1 MIDISI
7 LENSLN
13 ETISYTEYFHAFG
26 YSDNDIVYF
35 RTFDDKSRDTYGTN
49 YERPLSKINDML
61 QRLHTVN
68 DSGRGVFYIVNGGGQ
83 KDENVKTARAQFVD
97 FDDFSFVQ
105 QIDIIND
112 FELEPSIIVKT
123 KKSLHCYWLLEE
135 SEITAFRPIQQK
147 LNAYFGSDPVIQNES
162 RVMRLYGFDHHKTEQ
177 PARVTLIKFD
187 PELKY
192 TQAEILDALPEDLT
206 QQEPNRE
213 DSESKSYKKE
223 FVPKGQRHKYVV
235 SKIGEILGKL
245 KDSADDTAILALI
258 ETDLLSKCEA
268 PEDITKDINA
278 FRKKYLK
285 TIQTFRAKQKAETDD
300 PEYYSKALK
309 AWSAENIGEIFDPER
324 YSWQEVREAYERA
337 QKKNDYTENLRTPAK
352 SDPVERHRSDEKDT
366 RQGLTPV
373 EDKTPQSAAESATE
387 AHTENEA
394 LPGLLTYEVAVKHF
408 KEANTNYLQMR
419 NFSKFSE
426 LAKIG
431 VHDSVVLAADTGGGK
446 SSLALNFINDLNDE
460 YPIMYFNLEMDNITV
475 LRRLVSIRTGIELDR
490 IEGYQND
497 EHTAEVVNSALKAM
511 TARKPLQIISDV
523 YDLQAIEKEIM
534 RAATG
539 RKEPTIVII
548 DHSLLVR
555 TAGNNSRYERFTEIS
570 ENLRRIAKLNNI
582 VLFVLLQQS
591 REGKKDEN
599 ERPKNWSLKESGS
612 WENDATHIVFLWY
625 DPTACRKK
633 LIMTKHRAGEAG
645 DVTLDYYR
653 HTQIYKEAPGAVDP
667 TDAPRNRQPK
677 GRQSKR
683 DKEREKLRE
692 AYEKAITITGGEPT
706 LYDIAEA
713 AGETTATIKR
723 RIKEYGGYT
732 IDGEEVNAAGTDTT
746 ISKAEF
752 VRLTL
757 SEEEQLTTA
766 DEITIRL

>member
-1 MIDISI
+1 MKK
-7 LENSLN
+7 
-13 ETISYTEYFHAFG
+13 ISYKGNSA
-26 YSDNDIVYF
+26 
-35 RTFDDKSRDTYGTN
+35 
-49 YERPLSKINDML
+49 
-61 QRLHTVN
+61 
-68 DSGRGVFYIVNGGGQ
+68 DS
-83 KDENVKTARAQFVD
+83 T
-97 FDDFSFVQ
+97 
-105 QIDIIND
+105 
-112 FELEPSIIVKT
+112 
-123 KKSLHCYWLLEE
+123 
-135 SEITAFRPIQQK
+135 
-147 LNAYFGSDPVIQNES
+147 
-162 RVMRLYGFDHHKTEQ
+162 KTERERIRQ
-177 PARVTLIKFD
+177 AVRSNWRELIVTM
-187 PELKY
+187 
-192 TQAEILDALPEDLT
+192 T
-206 QQEPNRE
+206 
-213 DSESKSYKKE
+213 
-223 FVPKGQRHKYVV
+223 
-235 SKIGEILGKL
+235 
-245 KDSADDTAILALI
+245 
-258 ETDLLSKCEA
+258 
-268 PEDITKDINA
+268 
-278 FRKKYLK
+278 
-285 TIQTFRAKQKAETDD
+285 
-300 PEYYSKALK
+300 
-309 AWSAENIGEIFDPER
+309 
-324 YSWQEVREAYERA
+324 
-337 QKKNDYTENLRTPAK
+337 TPAK
-352 SDPVERHRSDEKDT
+352 RKVNGETSYICPLCKHGKGGDGLTRNPQSKDGNGLKCFGCGFSGDIIDLFEKAAHVEYNEALSVLAEEIGEKLPGASDPATPPKNDRAERHRIDETDT
-366 RQGLTPV
+366 RQGLTPLQA
-373 EDKTPQSAAESATE
+373 KTPENGAQSATE
-387 AHTENEA
+387 PTADFSAYYEACSCGKLTAELHPEAISYLSARGISPETAAAFNIGYDPQADPANSPGGNDKKYYPEPRVIIPCSNNFYIARAIDPAAEYKAPNPKGTSTTLFNDAALYHDSQFVFICEGVFDALSILECGRQALALNGKGNGKLLLDALQDRQTETQFVIVPDSDALQEMQELKHALQEA
-394 LPGLLTYEVAVKHF
+394 GHRAEVVPLPATDHDANDLLKRSREELEKYLNGATLPGLLTYEVAVKHF

-419 NFSKFSE
+419 NFPKFSE

-523 YDLQAIEKEIM
+523 YDLRAIEKEIM

-548 DHSLLVR
+548 DHSLLVW
-555 TAGNNSRYERFTEIS
+555 TAGNSSRYERFTEIS

-591 REGKKDEN
+591 RKGKEDEN

-625 DPTACRKK
+625 DPEACRKK

-645 DVTLDYYR
+645 EVALDYYR
-653 HTQIYKEAPGAVDP
+653 HTQIYKEAPGAADP
-667 TDAPRNRQPK
+667 TNAPRNRQTK

-692 AYEKAITITGGEPT
+692 AYEKALTITGGNPT

-723 RIKEYGGYT
+723 RIKEYGGYS

-766 DEITIRL
+766 DENTIRL